1 MAPDALAAA
10 PGHLRGPALTYH
22 HEPVWYVS
30 YGSNACRERLDCYLR
45 GGRAPGAR
53 RVQPGARDRR
63 PPARSVAVHLPGRLR
78 FAGRSRT
85 WGGGMAFYDP
95 HPGCDPHPGA
105 VAQTGRVLAR
115 AHLPTAQQLAD
126 VLVQEMHR
134 DPAAVDLRLG
144 LVDLVPHRP
153 VAVGPGRYETV
164 LRLADVDG
172 LPAVTLTAPDGG
184 RSLPPNPP
192 SPSYRAVLRAGLA
205 EGHGLDAAGADAYL
219 DGWLDRGAAPD
230 AVRATG
236 GHAGRHG
243 LRDHPP
249 TPAG

>member
-1 MAPDALAAA
+1 MAGDALAAA
-10 PGHLRGPALTYH
+10 PRHLRGPALTPE

-53 RVQPGARDRR
+53 RVQPGARDSR
-63 PPARSVAVHLPGRLR
+63 PPSRSVPVRLPGRLR
-78 FAGRSRT
+78 IAGRSRT

-95 HPGCDPHPGA
+95 HPGPPPPGP
-105 VAQTGRVLAR
+105 VLAR
-115 AHLPTAQQLAD
+115 AHLLTAQQLAD

-144 LVDLVPHRP
+144 LADLVPHRP

-164 LRLADVDG
+164 LRVADVDG

-184 RSLPPNPP
+184 RSLPSNPP

-205 EGHGLDAAGADAYL
+205 EGHGLDAAAADAYL
-219 DGWLDRGAAPD
+219 DGWVHAPD
-230 AVRATG
+230 ADGAGR
-236 GHAGRHG
+236 GHADPHG